1 MDWGIGF
8 ECGLHIF
15 EYEYE
20 RLISM
25 NTKPSYRKL
34 NHTCIGADRKHYKLQ
49 L

>member
-1 MDWGIGF
+1 MDCVIVDVGDCIY
-8 ECGLHIF
+8 